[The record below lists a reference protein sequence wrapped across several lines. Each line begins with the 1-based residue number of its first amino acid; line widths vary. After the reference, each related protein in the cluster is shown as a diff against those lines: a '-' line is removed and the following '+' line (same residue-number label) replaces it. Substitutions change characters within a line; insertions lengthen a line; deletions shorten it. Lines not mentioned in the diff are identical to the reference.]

1 MTPKAQ
7 PHGGIGPTCV
17 TLPAQDR
24 ALARA
29 ALAVPEDWCARS
41 LLAADFNSER
51 TRTAAAIDD
60 VCDGL
65 LAWRFWTM
73 LGWTDIKQRYQRSK
87 IGPLWIS
94 ISMALMV
101 GGLALI
107 YGSIFKLALSD
118 YVLYLAAGMITWLFV
133 STSVLEG
140 TTAFIIAEGIIK
152 QSAIPLSI
160 YIYRL
165 IWRGLIVMLH
175 NAAVL
180 LVIFPLLRP
189 ISALNPVALL
199 AGLLLV
205 MANLFVVTLVL
216 ATLCTR
222 FRDLPPI
229 VTSLMQVT
237 FYVTPILYEP
247 SQLPEQLR
255 LIAHYNPLYHLIDVL
270 RRPLIGELPDA
281 ISYVVALGTFAI
293 VGSFAF
299 LFFRRYRGRVA
310 YWL

>member
-1 MTPKAQ
+1 
-7 PHGGIGPTCV
+7 
-17 TLPAQDR
+17 
-24 ALARA
+24 
-29 ALAVPEDWCARS
+29 
-41 LLAADFNSER
+41 LLQEVDFSTER

-60 VCDGL
+60 ICDGL
-65 LAWRFWTM
+65 MAWRFWTM
-73 LGWTDIKQRYQRSK
+73 LGWTDIKQRYQRST

-94 ISMALMV
+94 ISMSLMV
-101 GGLALI
+101 GALAVI
-107 YGSIFKLALSD
+107 YGSIFKLPLSD

-133 STSVLEG
+133 SNSVLEG

-160 YIYRL
+160 YVYRL
-165 IWRGLIVMLH
+165 IWRSLIVMLH

-189 ISALNPVALL
+189 ISTLNPLALL

-205 MANLFVVTLVL
+205 VANLFVVALVL

-229 VTSLMQVT
+229 VTNLMQVA
-237 FYVTPILYEP
+237 FYVTPILFEP

-255 LIAHYNPLYHLIDVL
+255 LIAHYNPLYHVIDVL

-281 ISYVVALGTFAI
+281 ISYVVALGTFVVA
-293 VGSFAF
+293 GSFAF
-299 LFFRRYRGRVA
+299 LFFVRFRGRVA